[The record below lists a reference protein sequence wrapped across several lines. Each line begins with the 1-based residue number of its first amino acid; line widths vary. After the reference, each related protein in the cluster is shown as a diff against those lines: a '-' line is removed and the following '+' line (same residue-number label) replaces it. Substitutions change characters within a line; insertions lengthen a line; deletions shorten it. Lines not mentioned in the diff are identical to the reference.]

1 MQDNLNS
8 QLQAKL
14 DSFQDNVNA
23 QLQEYHHL
31 QQAKLDSIQDN
42 FNVGFEWLNENY
54 YPIT

>member
-42 FNVGFEWLNENY
+42 FNVGFEWLNENSC
-54 YPIT
+54 PIT